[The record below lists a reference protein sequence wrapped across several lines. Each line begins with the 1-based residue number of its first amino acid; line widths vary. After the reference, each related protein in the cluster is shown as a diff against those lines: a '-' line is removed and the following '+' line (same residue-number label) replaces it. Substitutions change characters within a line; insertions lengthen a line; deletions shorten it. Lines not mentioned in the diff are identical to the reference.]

1 MENLKEEGKI
11 IMRFKNV
18 FLIFSFIGIWY
29 LACAMD
35 MSDIQNLEERKSLLS
50 WKDLPPDI
58 TFSIAKLTKIKDGIV
73 ASEVCKT
80 WYTTWNSGAIWKHY
94 AERIPRGLERV
105 KDHAE
110 DYNDPFSYNGY
121 KTIIRGLMSPCVSL
135 LGEEEEKYGYEVCG
149 VSGDGKV
156 VLGLPYNSVDCR
168 AFIWTEKKGMK
179 SLDNLD
185 KLNGS
190 QTVPCININAL
201 SMDGKVV
208 VGGARDGQA
217 NEAERAFIWTEDEG
231 MKSLGVLNGGQSSS
245 ATGVSADGKVVVGG
259 ATDGQANNAQRAF
272 IWTEDEGMKSLGA
285 LNGGWLSSPTAISAD
300 GKVVVGGATDGQAN
314 HAQRAFIWTEEEGMK
329 SLGALNGG
337 WSSSPTA
344 VSADCKVVVGL
355 AADGQANNAE
365 RAFIW
370 TEKEGM
376 KSLGALNGGWSSSA
390 TAVSADGKVV
400 VGLAAD
406 GQANNAERA
415 FIWTEK
421 EGMESL
427 GVLNKGGWSSSAT
440 AVSAD
445 GKVVV
450 GSARYDKTDHAQRVF
465 IWTEQTGMLALQNIL
480 ENTLGINAPEFQL
493 DNTVGLS
500 SDGTI
505 IVGASI
511 VDDESTRE
519 DFTISCGWRAYVPR
533 FDIFKEEK
541 IDLLK
546 KYKSKKKK
554 RKREEDLF
562 DSTKR
567 KK

>member
-285 LNGGWLSSPTAISAD
+285 LNGGW
-300 GKVVVGGATDGQAN
+300 
-314 HAQRAFIWTEEEGMK
+314 
-329 SLGALNGG
+329 
-337 WSSSPTA
+337 SSSATA
-344 VSADCKVVVGL
+344 VSADGKVVVGL